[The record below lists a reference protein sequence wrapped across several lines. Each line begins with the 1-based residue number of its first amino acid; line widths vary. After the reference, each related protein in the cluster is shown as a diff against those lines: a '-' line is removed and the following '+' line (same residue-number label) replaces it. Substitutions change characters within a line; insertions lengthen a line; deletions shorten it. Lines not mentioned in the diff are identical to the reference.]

1 MCDELEKGFMNAE
14 RAGTFPCEVEDPKLG
29 LNGVAVMY
37 EPSTES
43 QKAPREP
50 RGLSHPRGHCGQIS
64 SDAI

>member
-1 MCDELEKGFMNAE
+1 MNAE

-43 QKAPREP
+43 QKALREP
-50 RGLSHPRGHCGQIS
+50 RGLSHPCGHCGQI
-64 SDAI
+64 